1 MTSPCAAC
9 SLEFDPQALKGKSFW
24 EGITTGANYGA
35 KVLEAHHA
43 LLAAQAAEIAKMRNA
58 RDFTIEALDHMTA
71 ERDAALAA
79 VRKVCDAEMKTK
91 FWPSEPNDPLFLA
104 IAEASALLAEKKEG
118 A

>member
-43 LLAAQAAEIAKMRNA
+43 LLAEKDR
-58 RDFTIEALDHMTA
+58 T
-71 ERDAALAA
+71 
-79 VRKVCDAEMKTK
+79 
-91 FWPSEPNDPLFLA
+91 
-104 IAEASALLAEKKEG
+104 IAELREVVNGMLPYFRMFVWADPTAQGGIVEQAESVLARKKEP
-118 A
+118 

>member
-43 LLAAQAAEIAKMRNA
+43 LLAEKDRTIAELR
-58 RDFTIEALDHMTA
+58 EALDECNQQLGKSVRRITRLENHIAVIPAKIHAA
-71 ERDAALAA
+71 ESALA
-79 VRKVCDAEMKTK
+79 R
-91 FWPSEPNDPLFLA
+91 
-104 IAEASALLAEKKEG
+104 KKEPSPSGNTPG
-118 A
+118 AGKGSG